1 MYKYLFWDLDGTL
14 TDSSEGITKCALLVL
29 EHFGIE
35 GYTANQLL
43 KFIGPPLRQ
52 SFLNFGI
59 SEDSIDA
66 AIAVY
71 RGRYNEVGKFENKPY
86 DGIKELLEKLQKEGF
101 HHFLATSKPK
111 YLADQILEK
120 YELSQYFD
128 IICGASEDEKICNK
142 EDVILFLLG
151 EIEKKQ
157 PVSPAIKNWR
167 NQIVM
172 IGDTTYDVTG
182 AKVHDIPCIVV
193 SWGFG
198 NIEEMKEAGAI
209 GVAHTM
215 QELHSLLL

>member
-29 EHFGIE
+29 EHFGIK

-52 SFLNFGI
+52 SFLDFGI
-59 SEDSIDA
+59 SENRIDE

-86 DGIKELLEKLQKEGF
+86 DGIKELLEQLQEEGF
-101 HHFLATSKPK
+101 HNFLATSKPK

-120 YELSQYFD
+120 YELSEYFD
-128 IICGASEDEKICNK
+128 IICGASEDEKISNK
-142 EDVILFLLG
+142 EDVIEYLLAQ
-151 EIEKKQ
+151 IKKEQ
-157 PVSPAIKNWR
+157 SDCLTDKDWK

-182 AKVHDIPCIVV
+182 SKVHGIPCIVV

-209 GVAHTM
+209 GVANTM
-215 QELHSLLL
+215 KELHSLLL